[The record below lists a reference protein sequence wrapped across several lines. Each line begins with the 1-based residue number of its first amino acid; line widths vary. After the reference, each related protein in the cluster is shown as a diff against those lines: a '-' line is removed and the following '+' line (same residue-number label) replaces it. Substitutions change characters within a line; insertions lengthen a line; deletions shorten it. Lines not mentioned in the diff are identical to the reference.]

1 MAILQASVFGMTGM
15 MPGKYTAASMT
26 GMGLSGAF
34 IGVVR
39 VIILLIWPDVTNSK
53 SNDAMLGAIIYFVI
67 SSIVSLLCVAGFI
80 VNSLL
85 DSAPHQTAFLRVPP
99 QP

>member
-26 GMGLSGAF
+26 GMGLSGTM

-39 VIILLIWPDVTNSK
+39 VIILFIWPDVTNK
-53 SNDAMLGAIIYFVI
+53 NSNDALLGAIVYFVI
-67 SSIVSLLCVAGFI
+67 SAIVSFSCVVGFI
-80 VNSLL
+80 V
-85 DSAPHQTAFLRVPP
+85 RRC
-99 QP
+99 